1 MKVSRE
7 KASPDLP
14 QRQVHLD
21 FHTSPHIPA
30 VGEEFDARE
39 FASTF
44 KRAHVNSV
52 TLFAKCHHG
61 YTYYPSKVGTP
72 HPTLAA
78 GRDLLGE
85 QIEALHRVGIR
96 CPIYLTVG
104 WDALAAQT
112 HPEWRAMFRNGLFGD
127 WKSDHPGQ
135 WQFMNWLHP
144 DLQQH
149 IEELTRETLNR
160 YGKDVDGF
168 FYDIVFFPQGACWS
182 PESLKFRQIHNLL
195 DDSPAGFEHFHAKAH
210 EYFSRRFWNLIRA
223 VRPGA
228 TVFFNSPND
237 VYVEKGLGVR
247 ARYPFGSHMEIESL
261 PSGFWGYYHFP
272 RLARSTGQWGRPWI
286 GMTGRFQTLWG
297 DFGGIKPQ
305 PALEF
310 ECFRAQALGGGNS
323 VGDQLP
329 PRGRLDPAAYDLIG
343 AVYAETSKAEP
354 FYSGSTPLFQVGVVT
369 SGTPGLDGNETAKSD
384 EGAVQMC
391 EESHYECVVLD
402 GESPLDGLDLVILG
416 DTATLTPDFARKLRT
431 YYRRGGRILA
441 SFRGGCGVDGQWA
454 LDFLPITLLSPV
466 EAYPSYWR
474 TSESFSPELAR
485 SERVFYQQG
494 LNITVGRDCET
505 LIERVLPY
513 FKRDAVRY
521 CSHLHTPPRAESS
534 GQPVAVAGDRFVY
547 FADPI
552 FREYRKSG
560 NLAARD
566 AWRTAVKR
574 LIGPPPF
581 GEGLPTT
588 VQTYARRRGRDLLI
602 TLLHYVPV
610 RKALDI
616 DIIEERGGFA
626 GESLKLPKTTRSVR
640 VFPAGKELPRLSN
653 KEFGLPSLKGRLL
666 LEVPDYFKSPT
677 VPSRRSQRR

>member
-1 MKVSRE
+1 MKPLPQKSI
-7 KASPDLP
+7 PMLP

-21 FHTSPHIPA
+21 FHTSPHIPG
-30 VGEEFDARE
+30 VGAEFDAQE
-39 FASTF
+39 FAETF

-61 YTYYPSKVGTP
+61 YTYYPSTVGTP
-72 HPTLAA
+72 HPTLAN

-96 CPIYLTVG
+96 CPIYITVG

-112 HPEWRAMFRNGLFGD
+112 HPEWRTMFRNGHFGD
-127 WKSDHPGQ
+127 WKTDHPGQ

-144 DLQQH
+144 ELQQH
-149 IEELTRETLNR
+149 IEDLTRETLNR
-160 YGKDVDGF
+160 YGKEADGY

-182 PESLKFRQIHNLL
+182 PESLKFRKRHNLF
-195 DDSPAGFEHFHAKAH
+195 DDSLAGFDRFHAKAH
-210 EYFSRRFWNLIRA
+210 ETFSKRYWSLIRG
-223 VRPGA
+223 VRPDA

-247 ARYPFGSHMEIESL
+247 ARYPYGSHMEIESL

-272 RLARSTGQWGRPWI
+272 RLARSTGQWSRPWI
-286 GMTGRFQTLWG
+286 GMTGRFQTMWG

-305 PALEF
+305 PALEY

-329 PRGRLDPAAYDLIG
+329 PCGRLDQAAYDLIG
-343 AVYAETSKAEP
+343 SVYAETEKAEA
-354 FYSGSTPLFQVGVVT
+354 FYADSKPIFQVGVVT

-402 GESPLDGLDLVILG
+402 GESALDGLDLVILG
-416 DTATLTPDFARKLRT
+416 DSTTITPDFARKLQA
-431 YYRRGGRILA
+431 YYSAGGRILA
-441 SFRGGCGVDGQWA
+441 SHRGGCDAGGNWA
-454 LDFLPITLLSPV
+454 LDFLPITITGPV
-466 EAYPSYWR
+466 EDYPSYWR
-474 TSESFSPELAR
+474 TRKSFSPALAR
-485 SERVFYQQG
+485 SDRVFYQQG
-494 LNITVGRDCET
+494 LKIKAGHGCET
-505 LIERVLPY
+505 LIERILPY

-521 CSHLHTPPRAESS
+521 CSHLQTPPRLESS
-534 GQPVAVAGDRFVY
+534 QLPVVVAGDRFVY

-566 AWRTAVKR
+566 AWRLAVKR
-574 LIGPPPF
+574 LIGPAPF
-581 GEGLPTT
+581 GDNLPTT
-588 VQTYARRRGRDLLI
+588 VQLYPRRRGRDLLL

-616 DIIEERGGFA
+616 DIIEEGGSFA
-626 GESLKLPKTTRSVR
+626 GEKLKLPSGLKPR
-640 VFPAGKELPRLSN
+640 VFPSGDELARVSAEEVELPAA
-653 KEFGLPSLKGRLL
+653 KGRLL
-666 LEVPDYFKSPT
+666 VEVPDYFAPKPT
-677 VPSRRSQRR
+677 GSARSR